1 MEKVLLATNN
11 AGKLREFREI
21 LGDLFE
27 IVSLRDLALEA
38 DPEETGTTFE
48 ENALLKAEYSCKR
61 SGLPTL
67 ADDSGLEVD
76 ALDGAPGIYSARFVP
91 GSDMDRLEK
100 LLQVM
105 QGKDK
110 RSARYVAAV
119 AMVWPDGR
127 QVTVRGICEG
137 TLTESPSGNGGFG
150 YDPIFM
156 PNGYDK
162 TYGCLSEEE
171 KNKTSHRGKAIAALR
186 DRLQATEQ

>member
-11 AGKLREFREI
+11 AGKVREFREI
-21 LGDLFE
+21 LGDMFE
-27 IVSLRDLALEA
+27 IVSLRDLALDA

-76 ALDGAPGIYSARFVP
+76 ALDGAPGIYSARFAP
-91 GSDMDRLEK
+91 GSDRDRLEK

-105 QGKDK
+105 QEKDN
-110 RSARYVAAV
+110 RAARYVAAV
-119 AMVWPDGR
+119 ALVWPDGR
-127 QVTVRGICEG
+127 HLTVRGTCEG

-186 DRLQATEQ
+186 EKLQAAE

>member
-21 LGDLFE
+21 LGDMFE
-27 IVSLRDLALEA
+27 IVSLRDLALDA

-48 ENALLKAEYSCKR
+48 ENALLKAEYSCER

-76 ALDGAPGIYSARFVP
+76 ALDGAPGIYSARFAP
-91 GSDMDRLEK
+91 GSDRDRLEK

-105 QGKDK
+105 QGKDN
-110 RSARYVAAV
+110 RAARYVAAV
-119 AMVWPDGR
+119 ALVWPDGR
-127 QVTVRGICEG
+127 HLTVRGTCEG
-137 TLTESPSGNGGFG
+137 ALTESPSGNGGFG

-171 KNKTSHRGKAIAALR
+171 KSKTSHRGKAIAALR
-186 DRLQATEQ
+186 EKLQEAE

>member
-76 ALDGAPGIYSARFVP
+76 ALDGAPGIYSARFAP

-110 RSARYVAAV
+110 RAARYVAAV

-186 DRLQATEQ
+186 ERLQATEQ

>member
-27 IVSLRDLALEA
+27 IMSLRDLELEA
-38 DPEETGTTFE
+38 NPEETGTTFE

-76 ALDGAPGIYSARFVP
+76 ALDGAPGIYSARFAP
-91 GSDMDRLEK
+91 GNDRDRLEK

-105 QGKDK
+105 QGKDN
-110 RSARYVAAV
+110 RTARYVAAV

-127 QVTVRGICEG
+127 QVTVRGTCEG
-137 TLTESPSGNGGFG
+137 VLTESPSGNGGFG

-162 TYGCLSEEE
+162 TYGCLGEEE

-186 DRLQATEQ
+186 DRLQAAE